1 MFTNKH
7 RFIIPPV
14 KLRVVLLTKNAG
26 LFYHPSI
33 SLLMLTNKYRFI
45 IPTVKLTARVLKT
58 WVYFTQTNSLL
69 VLRNKHRFIIPLK
82 KHNASVNI

>member
-1 MFTNKH
+1 
-7 RFIIPPV
+7 
-14 KLRVVLLTKNAG
+14 
-26 LFYHPSI
+26 
-33 SLLMLTNKYRFI
+33 MLTNKYRFI

-82 KHNASVNI
+82 KHTESVNI